1 LSNLKDKSIGAIFQ
15 SQTKYRRGA
24 LPGAT
29 GKSVS
34 TIKVYAN
41 PLEVAALPV
50 PEIRGGKGVWD
61 ALASGR
67 VAIPEGGRLR
77 QREISQILWATAGFN
92 RGGQRTY
99 STPVALTGLE
109 VYLITR
115 QIEDIFAGIYHY
127 NPREH
132 SLEYLQRGD
141 PSPALRDT
149 LLGDV
154 DIDAYAAV
162 IVYTG
167 IPSRIDDA
175 AKSRAYRYLYLEA
188 GAASQCAMLAAVA
201 LGLVATARAEFYDD
215 ELARLLQVDGV
226 TEFPLCVVTLG
237 T

>member
-1 LSNLKDKSIGAIFQ
+1 MSNLKDKSIGAIFQ

-141 PSPALRDT
+141 PSPKLRDT

>member
-1 LSNLKDKSIGAIFQ
+1 LSNQRDKSIGAMFH
-15 SQTKYRRGA
+15 SQTKYRRGV

-29 GKSVS
+29 GKAVS

-50 PEIRGGKGVWD
+50 PDINGGKGVWE
-61 ALASGR
+61 ALALGR

-99 STPVALTGLE
+99 TMTAALSGLE
-109 VYLITR
+109 TYLVTR
-115 QIEDIFAGIYHY
+115 QIEDIFAGVYHY

-141 PSPALRDT
+141 PSLALRDA

-154 DIDAYAAV
+154 GIDAYAAV

-167 IPSRIDDA
+167 IPSRVDDA

-188 GAASQCAMLAAVA
+188 GAAGQCAMVAAVS

-215 ELARLLQVDGV
+215 ELARLLQLDGRS
-226 TEFPLCVVTLG
+226 EFPLNVVTIG

>member
-1 LSNLKDKSIGAIFQ
+1 MSNQRDKSIGAMFH
-15 SQTKYRRGA
+15 SQTKYRRGV
-24 LPGAT
+24 LPVAT
-29 GKSVS
+29 GKLVP
-34 TIKVYAN
+34 TIKAYAN

-50 PEIRGGKGVWD
+50 PDIGGGKGVWE
-61 ALASGR
+61 ALASGLA
-67 VAIPEGGRLR
+67 AIPEGGRLR

-99 STPVALTGLE
+99 TTPVALTGLE

-115 QIEDIFAGIYHY
+115 QIEDVFAGVYHY

-132 SLEYLQRGD
+132 SLEYLQRSD
-141 PSPALRDT
+141 MSLALRDT
-149 LLGDV
+149 LLGGV

-175 AKSRAYRYLYLEA
+175 TKSRAYRYLYLEA
-188 GAASQCAMLAAVA
+188 GAASQCAMLAAIS

-215 ELARLLQVDGV
+215 ELARLLQLDGHS
-226 TEFPLCVVTLG
+226 EFPLSVVTIG